1 MHELQRFLTATI
13 STKRNL
19 KEIYYT
25 TRSESLKIDAKKL
38 VVTTIAIQ
46 QTIEELLTLWRK
58 NKLARKILQDKKAQ
72 LNLVNWTK
80 GLPKRV
86 EDFKQKSRRLKGE
99 HLSKY
104 YEILNEYLETIASSL
119 TNWLEDINEI
129 RELPSVPKE

>member
-13 STKRNL
+13 SAKRNL

-25 TRSESLKIDAKKL
+25 SRSESLKMDAKKL

-46 QTIEELLTLWRK
+46 QTIEELLVLWRK
-58 NKLARKILQDKKAQ
+58 KKLAKKILQDKKAQ
-72 LNLVNWTK
+72 LSLVNWTK

-86 EDFKQKSRRLKGE
+86 EDFKQKSRKLKGE
-99 HLSKY
+99 HLTRY
-104 YEILNEYLETIASSL
+104 YEILNEYLETIASNL

-129 RELPSVPKE
+129 GELPSVPKD